1 MGIYLLKMS
10 ILKNRKQTKY
20 FLTKA
25 WVRMYSETT
34 EYEFTQK

>member
-10 ILKNRKQTKY
+10 ILKNIKQTNY
-20 FLTKA
+20 FLTKD
-25 WVRMYSETT
+25 WVRIYSETT